1 MKSLIVILIIALATV
16 GPSMVIAAGGLAS
29 KAALGRNPSGSSKI
43 MTAMI
48 LALIFSEFVAVIAL
62 LVVFQVFSP

>member
-1 MKSLIVILIIALATV
+1 MKSLIVIIIIALATI
-16 GPSMVIAAGGLAS
+16 GPSIVIAFGGFAS
-29 KAALGRNPSGSSKI
+29 KVALGRNPSGASKI